1 MTNSSTELNEL
12 EYDLLT
18 ELFNIGVGR
27 AAASLSQMMKQEIN
41 LSVPDI
47 TFCTVSTLIQHF
59 NASKNII
66 TVTQD
71 ISGPFDMKSML
82 VFPSDGSTEVIRAM
96 LGDHLT
102 EEMATELQQEAFS
115 EIGNIILNAC
125 IGIIAKT
132 LDESFTIELPSFSQD
147 KPAAVF
153 NENIADENQVVMSMQ
168 VDLTLTTS
176 AISGYIAFILG
187 SVSLENIKIQLNKML
202 NNV

>member
-1 MTNSSTELNEL
+1 MTETITELNEL
-12 EYDLLT
+12 EHDLLT
-18 ELFNIGVGR
+18 EIFNIGVGR
-27 AAASLSQMMKQEIN
+27 AAASLSEMLKQEIK
-41 LSVPDI
+41 LSVPSI
-47 TFCTVSTLIQHF
+47 TFCTVSTLLQRF
-59 NASKNII
+59 NINDNII
-66 TVTQD
+66 TISQD
-71 ISGPFDMKSML
+71 ISGPFDMRSML
-82 VFPSDGSTEVIRAM
+82 VFPSEGSIDVIRAM

-102 EEMATELQQEAFS
+102 DEMATELQQEAFS

-132 LDESFTIELPSFSQD
+132 LDETFTIELPHFYQD

-153 NENIADENQVVMSMQ
+153 NENIASGEQVVLSMQ

-187 SVSLENIKIQLNKML
+187 SVSLGNIKIQLNKML

>member
-1 MTNSSTELNEL
+1 MTNAGTELNEL

-27 AAASLSQMMKQEIN
+27 AAASLSEMLNQEIK
-41 LSVPDI
+41 LSVPEI
-47 TFCTVSTLIQHF
+47 TFCTVNTLIQRF
-59 NASKNII
+59 NASDNII
-66 TVTQD
+66 TITQD

-82 VFPSDGSTEVIRAM
+82 VFPSDGSIHVIRAM
-96 LGDHLT
+96 LGEHLT
-102 EEMATELQQEAFS
+102 DEMATELQQEAFS

-132 LDESFTIELPSFSQD
+132 LDETFAIELPHFNQD

-153 NENIADENQVVMSMQ
+153 NENTEDGEQVVMSMQ